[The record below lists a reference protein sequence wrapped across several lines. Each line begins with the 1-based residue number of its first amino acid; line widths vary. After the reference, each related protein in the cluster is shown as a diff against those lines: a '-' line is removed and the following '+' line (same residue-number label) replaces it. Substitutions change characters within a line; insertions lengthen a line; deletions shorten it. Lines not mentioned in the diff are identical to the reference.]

1 MLKFI
6 AKLGIHAYKKYNE
19 ASERSTKLKAM
30 KAEGKFKIEEAK
42 LNLKLARLESESK
55 RIQKESELDA
65 TYDVMALRQKK
76 HTYVDEFI
84 AVSVFGML
92 FLTFIPQTQE
102 TMNRGWLA
110 LNNAPIW
117 FSFIIIGI
125 VISTFG
131 LKGVYRDWVNKFNN
145 PLKKKLKN

>member
-1 MLKFI
+1 MFSLI
-6 AKLGIHAYKKYNE
+6 ASIGKKVYTKYNE
-19 ASERSTKLKAM
+19 ASERATKLKTM
-30 KAEGKFKIEEAK
+30 KAEGKFKIEKAKLDFKLAK
-42 LNLKLARLESESK
+42 LNAESE
-55 RIQKESELDA
+55 RIEKESELDA

-102 TMNRGWLA
+102 TMNRGWQA
-110 LNNAPIW
+110 LNNAPFW

-131 LKGVYRDWVNKFNN
+131 LKGVFRDWMQKFNN
-145 PLKKKLKN
+145 PLKKKLEN

>member
-1 MLKFI
+1 MFSLITKVGK
-6 AKLGIHAYKKYNE
+6 AVYKKYSE
-19 ASERSTKLKAM
+19 SSERTAKLKTM

-42 LNLKLARLESESK
+42 IGFKLAKLKAESK
-55 RIQKESELDA
+55 RIEKESELDA

-76 HTYVDEFI
+76 HTYIDEFI

-92 FLTFIPQTQE
+92 FLTFLPQTQE
-102 TMNRGWLA
+102 TMNRGWEA
-110 LNNAPIW
+110 LNNAPLW
-117 FSFIIIGI
+117 FEFIVIGI

-131 LKGVYRDWVNKFNN
+131 LKGVFRDWTQKFNN

>member
-1 MLKFI
+1 MFSLI
-6 AKLGIHAYKKYNE
+6 ASIGKKVYTKYNE
-19 ASERSTKLKAM
+19 SSERATKLKTM
-30 KAEGKFKIEEAK
+30 KAEGKFKIQEAK
-42 LNLKLARLESESK
+42 INLELAKLEAESK

-102 TMNRGWLA
+102 TMNRGWEA

-131 LKGVYRDWVNKFNN
+131 LKGVYRDWINKFNN